1 LVVQKSVAVTLSC
14 LIMFIKLIKINMYKL
29 NAKQCSETLLA
40 EAFGSEKVM
49 NSYEMDKKNI
59 RNLTS
64 RDFQLQLTHN
74 FCHGCP
80 D

>member
-1 LVVQKSVAVTLSC
+1 
-14 LIMFIKLIKINMYKL
+14 MYKL
-29 NAKQCSETLLA
+29 NAKQRSETLLA